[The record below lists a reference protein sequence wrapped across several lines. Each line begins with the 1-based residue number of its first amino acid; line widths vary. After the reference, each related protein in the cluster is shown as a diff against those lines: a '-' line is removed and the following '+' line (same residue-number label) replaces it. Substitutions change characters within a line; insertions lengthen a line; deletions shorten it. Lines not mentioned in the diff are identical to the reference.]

1 MKPDIGKLFMMFI
14 IVLIAALVFAVS
26 ATLTGCEPKP
36 PVGPP
41 LETEC
46 KFVDPISVNVV
57 VLDDKTMREKWEY
70 YNRQKLPDGAKV
82 EGFAIYNKTTG
93 LHTLFI
99 LEIRGQSDSRRI
111 ETLGHEL
118 MHSFCGDWHPRNYG

>member
-1 MKPDIGKLFMMFI
+1 MTKVDHFIGALGLAL
-14 IVLIAALVFAVS
+14 LIFAVFL
-26 ATLTGCEPKP
+26 AGCEPK
-36 PVGPP
+36 VHGPE

-46 KFVDPISVNVV
+46 KFSDSISLSVV
-57 VLDDKTMREKWEY
+57 ELEEREMREKWEY

-82 EGFAIYNKTTG
+82 EGFAIHNKTTG

-99 LEIRGQSDSRRI
+99 LKIRGQNDSRRI

-118 MHSFCGDWHPRNYG
+118 LHSFCGDWHPRTYG

>member
-1 MKPDIGKLFMMFI
+1 MLYRNKVTVFVWSLTALFALFM
-14 IVLIAALVFAVS
+14 LYA
-26 ATLTGCEPKP
+26 CEPKTH
-36 PVGPP
+36 GPP

-46 KFVDPISVNVV
+46 KFSDPISLNVV

-82 EGFAIYNKTTG
+82 EGFAIHNKTTG

-99 LEIRGQSDSRRI
+99 LEIRGQADSRRI

-118 MHSFCGDWHPRNYG
+118 MHSFCGDWHPRNGY

>member
-1 MKPDIGKLFMMFI
+1 MLYRNKVSLFVWSLTAAFALFM
-14 IVLIAALVFAVS
+14 LYA
-26 ATLTGCEPKP
+26 CENKTQ
-36 PVGPP
+36 GPP

-46 KFVDPISVNVV
+46 KFSEPVSVNVV
-57 VLDDKTMREKWEY
+57 VLDEKTMREKWEY
-70 YNRQKLPDGAKV
+70 YNRTTLPPNVSPD
-82 EGFAIYNKTTG
+82 GFAIYNKATG

-99 LEIRGQSDSRRI
+99 LEIRGQTDHYRI